1 MKHLFFKLTALS
13 LATGALSACGNLSEI
28 SDKGTT
34 NNPIFP
40 NVSESSFSQDGNQ
53 IGVWANWDNISLIE
67 QGMNKK
73 QISYLIGK
81 PHFNEGFF
89 NVKEWDYV
97 FNYRENGTH
106 KLCQFKVIFDKN
118 NVAQQFY
125 WLPNGCNGKSEF
137 TLKSNLLF
145 EFDKSNLSQKGIEE
159 LKKVAHKLSVVKN
172 ASITIDGYTDRIG
185 SDAYNLKL
193 SKQRAES
200 VAQQLNEFGINTQ
213 FNINGYGKLNQIKD
227 CAGNNAETKVCLSP
241 NRRVEIHA
249 TTQL

>member
-73 QISYLIGK
+73 QIIYLIGK

-89 NVKEWDYV
+89 NVQEWDYV
-97 FNYRENGTH
+97 FNSRENGTH
-106 KLCQFKVIFDKN
+106 KFCQFKVIFDKN
-118 NVAQQFY
+118 NSAQQFY
-125 WLPNGCNGKSEF
+125 WLPKNCNQKPIF
-137 TLKSNLLF
+137 TLKSNFLF
-145 EFDKSNLSQKGIEE
+145 EFDKSDLKPQGLEE
-159 LKKVAHKLSVVKN
+159 IKRIARKLAVIKN
-172 ASITIDGYTDRIG
+172 AEITIDGYTDRFG
-185 SDAYNLKL
+185 SEQYNFKL
-193 SKQRAES
+193 SENRAAT
-200 VAQQLNEFGINTQ
+200 VAGKLKELGVIAK
-213 FNINGYGKLNQIKD
+213 FNINGYGENNPIKN
-227 CAGNNAETKVCLSP
+227 CIGNDKKSKDCLSP

-249 TTQL
+249 TTKL